1 MTTSGSHEHVFRCT
15 LVWTGSEQ
23 GGTTSYASYS
33 RAYRV
38 DFAGKSSIAGSAAA
52 AFRGDPALHNP
63 EDLLVAA
70 LSACHALTY
79 LAVAAKAG
87 IVVVG
92 YEDDAEGTMA
102 PVDGIMKFV
111 NVKLKPKVIVAAGT
125 DVAKAVALHEQA
137 HAGCFVA
144 NSVNFPV
151 TNEPTVSAA
160 P

>member
-1 MTTSGSHEHVFRCT
+1 MTTLGSHEHVFPCR
-15 LVWTGSEQ
+15 LVWTGSER
-23 GGTTSYASYS
+23 GGTTSYAGYS
-33 RAYRV
+33 RTYRV
-38 DFAGKSSIAGSAAA
+38 DFVGKPSIAGSAAP

-87 IVVVG
+87 VVVVG
-92 YEDDAEGTMA
+92 YEDDAVGTMA
-102 PVDGIMKFV
+102 PVGGVMKFV
-111 NVKLKPKVIVAAGT
+111 EVKLKPKVIVAAGS

-137 HAGCFVA
+137 HGGCFVA

-151 TNEPTVSAA
+151 TNEPSVTVA